1 MNLLE
6 SLSNNGFVNSL
17 FSQTNVF
24 LLVAHHSQYNDSPAT
39 ASSKRSADVTAE
51 NPTKAAGNSSSEI
64 LLRLANFYWSS
75 ASSSSY
81 DNSVQNGSPTNHTEP
96 NSTDL
101 QSHHTFSSCGKA
113 KTKDRTGETEQAK
126 DEQIGQRTAE
136 VDGTTKNGHRS
147 RDRPWTRPPVQQKYS
162 TKDGLLKTTPSR
174 ILKLR
179 AASNKASE
187 LRLKCSLHRTADM
200 REDARRH
207 STARIHHIPTVHEI
221 IFGKM
226 DTKHG
231 SEQQNVRP
239 KERTLMRYCNT
250 VII

>member
-17 FSQTNVF
+17 FSQTNV
-24 LLVAHHSQYNDSPAT
+24 LLSAAHHSQYNDSPAT

-51 NPTKAAGNSSSEI
+51 NPTKAVGNSSSEI
-64 LLRLANFYWSS
+64 LLRRANFYWSS
-75 ASSSSY
+75 AGSSSN

-96 NSTDL
+96 SSTNP
-101 QSHHTFSSCGKA
+101 QSHHAFSTCGKA
-113 KTKDRTGETEQAK
+113 KTKDRTGEAVQAK
-126 DEQIGQRTAE
+126 DEQNGQHAAE
-136 VDGTTKNGHRS
+136 VDGTAKNGHRS
-147 RDRPWTRPPVQQKYS
+147 HDTPWTRPPVQQKYS

-221 IFGKM
+221 IFSKM
-226 DTKHG
+226 DAKHG
-231 SEQQNVRP
+231 SELQSVRL
-239 KERTLMRYCNT
+239 KDSKLMRYCNH
-250 VII
+250 